1 MIIFD
6 LGKPCL
12 EPLMLFFFGLIALG
26 NYSFSVG
33 FQLLIHLIYTEFVLS
48 SDVQSYSGCE
58 RLLTDQ

>member
-1 MIIFD
+1 MIRFD
-6 LGKPCL
+6 LGKTCF

-58 RLLTDQ
+58 RLLIDQ